1 MNRRK
6 MQLDICR
13 AMLTPNK
20 KLYGVRTD
28 NDEYAV
34 TDGYVAYV
42 FSCDECVF
50 DKKKLAYYDQLAEAL
65 RDNKGDIELTRTGN
79 LFGKREI
86 VVEFDAGGKFKIY
99 AKAEF
104 VIKFEDYHLFAYSQ
118 GNRVLAKDDF
128 GKTVG
133 CFMPL
138 RWGDTG
144 NGNG

>member
-20 KLYGVRTD
+20 KLYGARTD

-42 FSCDECVF
+42 FGRDECVF
-50 DKKKLAYYDQLAEAL
+50 DKKKLSYYDQLAGVL
-65 RDNKGDIELTRTGN
+65 RNNKGDVELTRTGR
-79 LFGKREI
+79 LYGESVI
-86 VVEFDAGGKFKIY
+86 VVEFDAGGKFQLY
-99 AKAEF
+99 ANADYVKEF
-104 VIKFEDYHLFAYSQ
+104 EGYHLFAYSQ
-118 GNRVLAKDDF
+118 DNRVLVKDDF
-128 GKTVG
+128 GKTIG
-133 CFMPL
+133 RFMP
-138 RWGDTG
+138 RRRGDSG